1 MRYEQFRVYLNNNP
15 NHMEHID
22 LSYLKNVS
30 K

>member
-1 MRYEQFRVYLNNNP
+1 MRYEQFKVNPNNNP